1 MNQQHFI
8 KFFTEFFGYGE
19 WETQDWFLGI
29 EEGGGNN
36 LNHVNQKIGQFY
48 YWSNIKGGLVDNFE
62 FQSLLDEVRVPGNR
76 FLDWAI
82 IGGPNAQTTWIHPMK
97 ALLFS
102 KQGVWPDNQQAKWSQ
117 ILSVGRQ
124 NITEN
129 INSCWIELFPLPNPG
144 TSNEAYFERWPIW
157 TREFEEEWR
166 LPVNRQDYENNKYP
180 GLNGSLIDFRSS
192 IIREKIKNYKPKNII
207 CYIGTNSNYVGVI
220 QNIANDLSNANWFN
234 HIVPNTPNFTIQIK
248 DIIWSLN
255 QKTRV
260 IITRHPSRTNHEIY
274 WRDVGRIIT

>member
-62 FQSLLDEVRVPGNR
+62 FQSLLDEVRVPGHR

-117 ILSVGRQ
+117 ILSLGRQ